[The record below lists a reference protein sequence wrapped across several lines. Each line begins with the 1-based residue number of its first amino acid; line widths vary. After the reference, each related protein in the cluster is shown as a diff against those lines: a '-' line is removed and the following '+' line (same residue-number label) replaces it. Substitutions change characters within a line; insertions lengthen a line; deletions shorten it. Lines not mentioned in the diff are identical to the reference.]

1 MPLIDDSIVKLG
13 RGAILDHDVQLGYLS
28 GRNIKHTLTVIGENA
43 VIRSGSIIYD
53 STIIGDN
60 LETGHYVIIREEN
73 KIGDHFSIWNHSVVD
88 YGCIIGNNVKIHN
101 HVYIPQFTIIED
113 DVFIAP
119 GVTIANDPHPG
130 CPKFRDCMRGPT
142 IKKGVKIGAG
152 VVILP
157 WIVIGEN
164 ALIGA
169 GSVVTKDI
177 SPGAVAYGNPAAE
190 KKTAKELTCPIHL
203 IEGPYRLDSMKER

>member
-1 MPLIDDSIVKLG
+1 MSLIDESAVKLG
-13 RGAILDHDVQLGYLS
+13 EGAVLDHNVQLGYLS
-28 GRNIKHTLTVIGENA
+28 GRNIKHIPAVIGKNA

-53 STIIGDN
+53 STTIGDN

-73 KIGDHFSIWNHSVVD
+73 KIGNNFNIWNHSVVD
-88 YGCIIGNNVKIHN
+88 YGCTIGNNVKIHN
-101 HVYIPQFTIIED
+101 HVYIPQFTTIED

-142 IKKGVKIGAG
+142 IKKGAKIGAG
-152 VVILP
+152 VIILP

-177 SPGAVAYGNPAAE
+177 APGTVAYGNPAAK
-190 KKTAKELTCPIHL
+190 KKTAKELVCPINL
-203 IEGPYRLDSMKER
+203 IEGPYR